1 MLSSGTPSNKAGPVR
16 FIVGVL
22 ALGVAAACRTAA
34 PPAPPAPVVVTPAV
48 EGHAAPPEA
57 TVRVTAGRL
66 NVRETPSTSALT
78 VARVKKGERLAVV
91 GRDGDWVQVRLAD
104 GRGGWVSGA
113 YVKPDVPCAADKP
126 GAELLSD
133 VPLSFSQGA
142 AIGKV
147 VIEATVDSSGSVTST
162 RVVTDTTGIPE
173 LLQRALSEVKAFK
186 FAPPVRDCKA
196 VPFIYTY
203 TRSF

>member
-1 MLSSGTPSNKAGPVR
+1 MWGSGTPSTRARPMR

-22 ALGVAAACRTAA
+22 ALGLAAACRTAA
-34 PPAPPAPVVVTPAV
+34 PPPPPAPVVVTPAV
-48 EGHAAPPEA
+48 EGQPAPPEA

-66 NVRETPSTSALT
+66 NVRETPSTSAPA

-162 RVVTDTTGIPE
+162 RVVTDTTGTPE
-173 LLQRALSEVKAFK
+173 LLQRALSEVSAFK
-186 FAPPVRDCKA
+186 FAPPVRDCRP